1 MQAPSLLKFKCLLGH
16 VVHFQLSAAQFSFLL
31 HLWPQ
36 WCFLQEPVS
45 IFFYLSKGKRGLI
58 KASGVYFL
66 FFVFFSKLQEP
77 TRTLHTVTVLVVLHE
92 RFICPPLPA
101 WSGSSTQGSKSE
113 LKQANLPN
121 NKLYVKIKLLWD
133 EQSCRFRW
141 QLIIFSLPFDTSS
154 FYRSFK
160 CAEHISIF
168 TGTPWHT
175 VSWVPSAFYSNNKV
189 QGLISTS
196 FFFSFLNEHDRNRSI
211 VYITDP
217 TI

>member
-36 WCFLQEPVS
+36 WCFLQEPRRLQEGIFS
-45 IFFYLSKGKRGLI
+45 IFFSF
-58 KASGVYFL
+58 S
-66 FFVFFSKLQEP
+66 FFSKLQEP

-92 RFICPPLPA
+92 RFICPPPSA

-121 NKLYVKIKLLWD
+121 NKLYFTIKLLWD

-141 QLIIFSLPFDTSS
+141 QLIIFSLPFDASS

-196 FFFSFLNEHDRNRSI
+196 F
-211 VYITDP
+211 
-217 TI
+217 

>member
-45 IFFYLSKGKRGLI
+45 ILGKRGLI
-58 KASGVYFL
+58 KASGGYFL
-66 FFVFFSKLQEP
+66 YFFFSFSFFSKLQEP

-92 RFICPPLPA
+92 RFICPPPPSA

-121 NKLYVKIKLLWD
+121 NKLYFTIKLLWD

-141 QLIIFSLPFDTSS
+141 QLIIFSLPFDASS

-160 CAEHISIF
+160 YAEHISIF

-196 FFFSFLNEHDRNRSI
+196 F
-211 VYITDP
+211 
-217 TI
+217 

>member
-45 IFFYLSKGKRGLI
+45 MFFYLSKGKRGLI
-58 KASGVYFL
+58 KASQVYLLSFFFFFL
-66 FFVFFSKLQEP
+66 QT
-77 TRTLHTVTVLVVLHE
+77 TRTYKNTSYNGCFSCFAWEIYMLPPT
-92 RFICPPLPA
+92 PPLA
-101 WSGSSTQGSKSE
+101 WSGSGTQGSKSE
-113 LKQANLPN
+113 LKQTNLPN
-121 NKLYVKIKLLWD
+121 NKLYIMIKLLWD

-141 QLIIFSLPFDTSS
+141 QLIIFSWPFDTSS

-160 CAEHISIF
+160 CAEQISIF

-196 FFFSFLNEHDRNRSI
+196 F
-211 VYITDP
+211 
-217 TI
+217 

>member
-45 IFFYLSKGKRGLI
+45 ILGKRGLI
-58 KASGVYFL
+58 KASGGYFLYFFFL
-66 FFVFFSKLQEP
+66 FFFLQT
-77 TRTLHTVTVLVVLHE
+77 TRTYKNTSYSDCFSCFAWE
-92 RFICPPLPA
+92 IYMPPPSA

-121 NKLYVKIKLLWD
+121 NKLYFTIKLLWD

-141 QLIIFSLPFDTSS
+141 QLIIFSLPFDASS

-196 FFFSFLNEHDRNRSI
+196 F
-211 VYITDP
+211 
-217 TI
+217 